1 MSKER
6 WAFVTAPF
14 ILFTVYT
21 FLLSSSF
28 PDAPE
33 RMRVLVS
40 AFLGGIIL
48 LLILQVARR
57 DKNYFV
63 PTLALILAAN
73 FLLIFSLEIRQF
85 GNPEQIGQVH
95 RLLLE
100 RPQFI
105 LYFGLMM
112 MALIPPFLWKGSF
125 TRYFSQADY
134 PDELWH
140 TREFVLI
147 NRYLSFF
154 WVVVFFLC
162 FVSQFAPVLLVQL
175 VAPMV
180 IVLTIGA
187 MGTKMLVPFFIS
199 KLGGEEE

>member
-40 AFLGGIIL
+40 VFLGGIVL
-48 LLILQVARR
+48 LLILQFARH

-63 PTLALILAAN
+63 PTLALVLAAN
-73 FLLIFSLEIRQF
+73 FLLIFSLEPSQF
-85 GNPEQIGQVH
+85 GNPEQIGQALL
-95 RLLLE
+95 LLLE

-105 LYFGLMM
+105 LYLGLMM
-112 MALIPPFLWKGSF
+112 MALVPPLLWKGSF
-125 TRYFSQADY
+125 TRYFSQAEY
-134 PDELWH
+134 PEEHWH
-140 TREFVLI
+140 TREFVLV

-154 WVVVFFLC
+154 WVMVFFLC

-175 VAPMV
+175 VAPTV

-187 MGTKMLVPFFIS
+187 MGTKKLVPFFIS
-199 KLGGEEE
+199 RLGGSEE